1 LSQKNAG
8 RREHVGPA
16 SYIRHARFSNSQEH
30 DAAQAS
36 APVKYLT
43 KHTGHPV
50 HTQSAAPSLSISPSE
65 PVTEDAAP
73 AVAAEDKHGASGRL
87 PLRHRLD
94 LTRLVPRALL
104 LGRRLGRGL
113 QAHVSRVLG
122 AWLGLGLGLG
132 LGSGLGLGLGLGLG
146 SGSGSGS
153 VVRVRVSGQGQGRVS
168 GPERTVARDQRDPTM
183 LLAGA
188 SRQ

>member
-1 LSQKNAG
+1 MLLT
-8 RREHVGPA
+8 
-16 SYIRHARFSNSQEH
+16 
-30 DAAQAS
+30 QAS

-132 LGSGLGLGLGLGLG
+132 LGSGLGLGLG

-153 VVRVRVSGQGQGRVS
+153 VVRVRVSGQGQG
-168 GPERTVARDQRDPTM
+168 
-183 LLAGA
+183 
-188 SRQ
+188 